1 MSGILTLIPT
11 PIDEFSPLEQTAHE
25 LLLKAV
31 TVKKDT
37 SIIVIE
43 DLKPCRRR
51 WLRWGLPR
59 ESVDDFVMYNEHSAS
74 EVSLELLKALKAGKD
89 VYIMSDGGLPAF
101 CDPGIELVDLCH
113 KNLIKVTATPFAN
126 SISLALSLSGF
137 NHDKFVFEGF
147 LPRDRTERKN
157 AVDDVLREPRTIII
171 MDTPY
176 RLKKVLEEFNNAM
189 KKQHRRREVFVALD
203 LNNPEEEELL
213 RGLPGEIAQK
223 LESFKREFIMI
234 LAPLRVNKKK

>member
-1 MSGILTLIPT
+1 MSGILTLVPT
-11 PIDEFSPLEQTAHE
+11 PIDEFSPLEQTAFSI
-25 LLLKAV
+25 LKKAV
-31 TVKKDT
+31 SEEKDN
-37 SIIVIE
+37 SIITIE
-43 DLKPCRRR
+43 DLKPGRRR

-59 ESVDDFVMYNEHSAS
+59 ESVESFILYNEHSAKEISQTLLS
-74 EVSLELLKALKAGKD
+74 ELKLGKN

-113 KNLIKVTATPFAN
+113 KNNIKVTATPFAN

-137 NHDKFVFEGF
+137 NHDKFLFEGF
-147 LPRDRTERKN
+147 LPRDKKERSN
-157 AVDDVLREPRTIII
+157 AVDSILKEPRTTII

-203 LNNPEEEELL
+203 LNNPEDEELL
-213 RGLPGEIAQK
+213 RGLPGEIMQK

-234 LAPLRVNKKK
+234 LAPLKVNRRK